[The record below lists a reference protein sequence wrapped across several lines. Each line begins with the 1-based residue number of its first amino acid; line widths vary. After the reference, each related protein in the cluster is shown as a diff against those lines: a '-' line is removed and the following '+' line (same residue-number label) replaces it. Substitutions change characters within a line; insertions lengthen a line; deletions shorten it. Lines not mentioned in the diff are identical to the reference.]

1 MIAADAIE
9 RTSQWLSAHS
19 TLTERVYPSL
29 SHGISD
35 QEIDDVRTFLIGRLW
50 GDQALSL

>member
-1 MIAADAIE
+1 MIPADAIE
-9 RTSQWLSAHS
+9 GTRQWLTAHS

-29 SHGISD
+29 AHDISD